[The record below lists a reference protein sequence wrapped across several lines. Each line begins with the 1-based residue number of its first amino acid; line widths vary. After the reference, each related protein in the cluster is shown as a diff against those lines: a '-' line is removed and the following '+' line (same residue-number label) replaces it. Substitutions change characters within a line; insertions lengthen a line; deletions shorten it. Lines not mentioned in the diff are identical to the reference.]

1 MWVEIFFKILQR
13 AFIAFLLFHQPFS
26 SASDIP
32 LPGQILPKN
41 AYHLLIWEP
50 GIYRIEVISGGEEGN
65 HAYGH
70 EPKLSF
76 RIIETIR
83 PCRDYIGDL
92 TQPITVSWI
101 GDQEKFL
108 KYADEKRHE
117 EWDAMR
123 IRSPAAGTK
132 AIIMTWGGMLSQDGF
147 WADTEEN
154 LNTARTYQAS
164 RPMKDIFAEFAFY
177 GSLIFPWM
185 ALALVFFLPWTS
197 MGIVLSGWAFAYIYE
212 ASVPSSSNIRADVV
226 LTIPCAALGF
236 FVFILASWLISKRR
250 K

>member
-1 MWVEIFFKILQR
+1 
-13 AFIAFLLFHQPFS
+13 
-26 SASDIP
+26 
-32 LPGQILPKN
+32 
-41 AYHLLIWEP
+41 
-50 GIYRIEVISGGEEGN
+50 
-65 HAYGH
+65 
-70 EPKLSF
+70 
-76 RIIETIR
+76 
-83 PCRDYIGDL
+83 
-92 TQPITVSWI
+92 
-101 GDQEKFL
+101 
-108 KYADEKRHE
+108 
-117 EWDAMR
+117 MR

-132 AIIMTWGGMLSQDGF
+132 AIIMTMQGMLSQDGF

-154 LNTARTYQAS
+154 LNTARIYQAS

-185 ALALVFFLPWTS
+185 ALVLVFFLPWTS